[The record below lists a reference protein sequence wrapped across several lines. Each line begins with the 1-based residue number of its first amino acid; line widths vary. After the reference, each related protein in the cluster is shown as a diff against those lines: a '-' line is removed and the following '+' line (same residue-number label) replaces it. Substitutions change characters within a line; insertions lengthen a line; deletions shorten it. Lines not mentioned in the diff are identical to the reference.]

1 MDKLYQKV
9 DFDLRRL
16 LPADPTTYL
25 LNYFIH
31 HELQE
36 SFGILFRITGAYSYK
51 QSRILD
57 NDRSKFT
64 QLTINITSILDGL
77 CSFSGLLFKAVIC
90 ERVDDGNEV
99 YILILYNGE
108 FSKQENYDFLLKI
121 TF

>member
-36 SFGILFRITGAYSYK
+36 SFGILFRITGAYALENEKLLSE
-51 QSRILD
+51 D
-57 NDRSKFT
+57 
-64 QLTINITSILDGL
+64 L
-77 CSFSGLLFKAVIC
+77 C
-90 ERVDDGNEV
+90 
-99 YILILYNGE
+99 
-108 FSKQENYDFLLKI
+108 
-121 TF
+121 